1 MSEWHRIAKD
11 LIDQGEPHH
20 RLAVLFGVSQ
30 AMISK
35 IARIPRLD
43 DIEVPAW
50 VHAQNRHAYR
60 VLVQERDEVT
70 AAAWARKVQMR
81 SCRASEAKPAISRQT
96 SYAGHGS
103 EPNSAR

>member
-50 VHAQNRHAYR
+50 VHVQNHHAYR

-81 SCRASEAKPAISRQT
+81 LCRASE
-96 SYAGHGS
+96 
-103 EPNSAR
+103 PNCGF